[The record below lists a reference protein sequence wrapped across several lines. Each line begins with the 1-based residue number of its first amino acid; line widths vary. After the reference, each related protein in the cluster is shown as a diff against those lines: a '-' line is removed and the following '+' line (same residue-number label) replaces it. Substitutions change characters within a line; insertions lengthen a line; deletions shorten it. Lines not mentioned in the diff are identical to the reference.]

1 MESSGFF
8 SLVAGTLFLAVCAY
22 GGAALYRQVEQPEI
36 VMVQRTHL
44 RESAELEGI
53 VLREEQS
60 LCFDRGTRPLALDV
74 ERLAAGQILAL
85 DASGQ
90 ELLSQQAGIYF
101 SETDGFEGLDAGSFD
116 AGDVSALE
124 ELLAERPVKGGE
136 GRLVTGCAWY
146 YWALCSDKQA
156 LPDSGACRIEFEG
169 MGESVP
175 ARIISLS
182 LPENGRQAV
191 LLRLNQG
198 GSEYLKLRKTGAK
211 LLFSEHS
218 GLVLPEEAIHQA
230 ADGSKFVYTL
240 SAGALERRTVEI
252 TYTGDG
258 FSLAAFSAAPEAL
271 REGDRV
277 VIGKEISQESQRER
291 AGFHEYR

>member
-8 SLVAGTLFLAVCAY
+8 SLVAGALFLAVCAY

-36 VMVQRTHL
+36 VTVQRRHL

-60 LCFDRGTRPLALDV
+60 LCFDRGTRPLV
-74 ERLAAGQILAL
+74 PEGQRLAAGQALAM

-90 ELLSQQAGIYF
+90 ELLSRNAGIYF
-101 SETDGFEGLDAGSFD
+101 SQTDGFEGLDAGSID
-116 AGDVSALE
+116 AGDASALE
-124 ELLAERPVKGGE
+124 ALLAEKPEKGGE
-136 GRLVTGCAWY
+136 GRLVTGSAWY

-175 ARIISLS
+175 AQIVSLS
-182 LPENGRQAV
+182 PPENGRQAV

-198 GSEYLKLRKTGAK
+198 GSAYLTLRKTGAK

-218 GLVLPEEAIHQA
+218 GLVLPEEAIQQA

-240 SAGALERRTVEI
+240 SAGTMEARAVEI

-258 FSLAAFSAAPEAL
+258 FSLAAFGTGPEAL

-277 VIGKEISQESQRER
+277 VIARETGLERQREG
-291 AGFHEYR
+291 A

>member
-36 VMVQRTHL
+36 VTVQRAHL

-60 LCFDRGTRPLALDV
+60 LCFDRGTRPLV
-74 ERLAAGQILAL
+74 PEGQRLAAGQALAL

-90 ELLSQQAGIYF
+90 ELLSRNAGIYF
-101 SETDGFEGLDAGSFD
+101 SQTDGFEGLDAGSID
-116 AGDVSALE
+116 AGDASALE
-124 ELLAERPVKGGE
+124 ALLAEKPEKGGE
-136 GRLVTGCAWY
+136 GRLVTGSAWY

-156 LPDSGACRIEFEG
+156 LPDSGACRIEFAG
-169 MGESVP
+169 MDESVP

-182 LPENGRQAV
+182 PPENGRQAV

-198 GSEYLKLRKTGAK
+198 GSAYLTLRKTGAK

-218 GLVLPEEAIHQA
+218 GLVLPEEAIQQA

-240 SAGALERRTVEI
+240 SAGTMEARAVEI

-258 FSLAAFSAAPEAL
+258 FSLAAFGTGPEAL

-277 VIGKEISQESQRER
+277 VIGNGISQER
-291 AGFHEYR
+291 

>member
-36 VMVQRTHL
+36 VTVQRTHL

-60 LCFDRGTRPLALDV
+60 LCFDRGTRPLV
-74 ERLAAGQILAL
+74 PEGQRLAAGQALAL

-90 ELLSQQAGIYF
+90 ELLSQNAGIYF
-101 SETDGFEGLDAGSFD
+101 SQTDGFEGLDAGSID
-116 AGDVSALE
+116 AGDASALE
-124 ELLAERPVKGGE
+124 ALLAEKPEKGGE
-136 GRLVTGCAWY
+136 GRLVTGSAWY

-169 MGESVP
+169 MDESVP

-182 LPENGRQAV
+182 PPENGRQAV

-198 GSEYLKLRKTGAK
+198 GSAYLTLRKTGAK

-218 GLVLPEEAIHQA
+218 GLVLPEEAIQQA

-240 SAGALERRTVEI
+240 SAGTMEARAVEI

-258 FSLAAFSAAPEAL
+258 FSLAAFGTGPEAL

-277 VIGKEISQESQRER
+277 VIARETGLERQREG
-291 AGFHEYR
+291 A

>member
-1 MESSGFF
+1 MESSRFF

-36 VMVQRTHL
+36 VTVQRTHL

-60 LCFDRGTRPLALDV
+60 LCFDRGTRPLV
-74 ERLAAGQILAL
+74 PEGQRLAAGQALAL

-90 ELLSQQAGIYF
+90 ELLSRQAGIYF
-101 SETDGFEGLDAGSFD
+101 SQTDGFEGLDAGIID
-116 AGDVSALE
+116 TGDVPALE
-124 ELLAERPVKGGE
+124 ALLAERPEKGGE

-146 YWALCSDKQA
+146 YWARCSDKQA
-156 LPDSGACRIEFEG
+156 LPDSGACRIEFAG

-175 ARIISLS
+175 AQIISLS
-182 LPENGRQAV
+182 PPENGRQAV

-198 GSEYLKLRKTGAK
+198 GSAYLTLRKTGAK

-218 GLVLPEEAIHQA
+218 GLVLPEEAIQQA

-240 SAGALERRTVEI
+240 SAGTMEARAVEI

-258 FSLAAFSAAPEAL
+258 FSLAAFGTGPEAL

-277 VIGKEISQESQRER
+277 VIAKETGLERQREG
-291 AGFHEYR
+291 A

>member
-36 VMVQRTHL
+36 VTVQRTHL

-60 LCFDRGTRPLALDV
+60 LCFDRGTRPLV
-74 ERLAAGQILAL
+74 PEGQRLASGQALAL

-90 ELLSQQAGIYF
+90 ELLSQNAGIYF
-101 SETDGFEGLDAGSFD
+101 SQTDGFEGLDAGSID
-116 AGDVSALE
+116 AGDASALE
-124 ELLAERPVKGGE
+124 ALLAEKPEKGGE
-136 GRLVTGCAWY
+136 GRLVTGSAWY

-156 LPDSGACRIEFEG
+156 LPDSGACRIEFAG
-169 MGESVP
+169 MDESVP

-182 LPENGRQAV
+182 PPENGRQAV

-198 GSEYLKLRKTGAK
+198 GSAYLTLRKTGAK

-218 GLVLPEEAIHQA
+218 GLVLPEEAIQQA

-240 SAGALERRTVEI
+240 SAGTMEARAVEI

-258 FSLAAFSAAPEAL
+258 FSLAAFGTGPEAL

-277 VIGKEISQESQRER
+277 VIARETGLERQREG
-291 AGFHEYR
+291 A

>member
-36 VMVQRTHL
+36 VTVQRTHL

-60 LCFDRGTRPLALDV
+60 LCFDRGTRPLV
-74 ERLAAGQILAL
+74 PEGQRLAAGQALAL

-90 ELLSQQAGIYF
+90 ELLSRNAGIYF
-101 SETDGFEGLDAGSFD
+101 FQTDGFEGLDAGSID
-116 AGDVSALE
+116 AGDASALE
-124 ELLAERPVKGGE
+124 ALLAEKPEKGGE
-136 GRLVTGCAWY
+136 GRLVTGSAWY

-175 ARIISLS
+175 AQIVSLS
-182 LPENGRQAV
+182 PPENGRQAV

-198 GSEYLKLRKTGAK
+198 GSAYLTLRKTGAK

-218 GLVLPEEAIHQA
+218 GLVLPEEAIQQA

-240 SAGALERRTVEI
+240 SAGTMEARAVEI

-258 FSLAAFSAAPEAL
+258 FSLAAFGTGPEAL

-277 VIGKEISQESQRER
+277 VIARETGLERQREG
-291 AGFHEYR
+291 A

>member
-1 MESSGFF
+1 MESSRFF
-8 SLVAGTLFLAVCAY
+8 SLVAGALFLAVCAY

-36 VMVQRTHL
+36 VTVQRRHL

-60 LCFDRGTRPLALDV
+60 LCFARGTRPLV
-74 ERLAAGQILAL
+74 PEGQRLAAGQALAL

-90 ELLSQQAGIYF
+90 EILSQNAGIYF
-101 SETDGFEGLDAGSFD
+101 SQTDAFEGLDAGRID

-124 ELLAERPVKGGE
+124 ALLAEKPEKGGE
-136 GRLVTGCAWY
+136 GRLVTGSAWY

-156 LPDSGACRIEFEG
+156 LPDSGACRIEFAG

-182 LPENGRQAV
+182 PPENGRQAV

-198 GSEYLKLRKTGAK
+198 GSAYLTLRKTGAK

-218 GLVLPEEAIHQA
+218 GLVLPEEAIQQA

-240 SAGALERRTVEI
+240 SAGTVEARAVEI
-252 TYTGDG
+252 IYTGEG
-258 FSLAAFSAAPEAL
+258 FSLAAFGTGPEAL
-271 REGDRV
+271 REGDLV
-277 VIGKEISQESQRER
+277 VIAKETGLEKQREG
-291 AGFHEYR
+291 A

>member
-1 MESSGFF
+1 MESSRFF
-8 SLVAGTLFLAVCAY
+8 SLVAGALFLAVCAY

-36 VMVQRTHL
+36 VTVQRRHL

-60 LCFDRGTRPLALDV
+60 LCFARGTRPLV
-74 ERLAAGQILAL
+74 PEGQRLAAGQALAL

-90 ELLSQQAGIYF
+90 ELLSRNAGIYF
-101 SETDGFEGLDAGSFD
+101 SQTDGFEGLDAGRID

-124 ELLAERPVKGGE
+124 ALLAEKPEKGGE
-136 GRLVTGCAWY
+136 GRLVTGSAWY

-156 LPDSGACRIEFEG
+156 LPDSGACRIEFAG

-182 LPENGRQAV
+182 PPENGRQAV

-198 GSEYLKLRKTGAK
+198 GSAYLTLRKTGAK

-218 GLVLPEEAIHQA
+218 GLVLPEEAIQQA

-240 SAGALERRTVEI
+240 SAGTVEARAVEI
-252 TYTGDG
+252 IYTGEG
-258 FSLAAFSAAPEAL
+258 FSLAAFGTGPEAL

-277 VIGKEISQESQRER
+277 VIAKETDREKQREG
-291 AGFHEYR
+291 A

>member
-1 MESSGFF
+1 MESSRFF
-8 SLVAGTLFLAVCAY
+8 SLVAGALFLAVCAY

-36 VMVQRTHL
+36 VTVQRRHL

-60 LCFDRGTRPLALDV
+60 LCFARGTRPLV
-74 ERLAAGQILAL
+74 PEGQRLAAGQALAL
-85 DASGQ
+85 DASGK
-90 ELLSQQAGIYF
+90 EILSQNAGIYF
-101 SETDGFEGLDAGSFD
+101 SQTDAFEGLDAGRID

-124 ELLAERPVKGGE
+124 ALLAEKPEKGGE
-136 GRLVTGCAWY
+136 GRLVTGSAWY

-156 LPDSGACRIEFEG
+156 LPDSGACRIEFAG

-182 LPENGRQAV
+182 PPENGRQAV

-198 GSEYLKLRKTGAK
+198 GSAYLTLRKTGAK

-218 GLVLPEEAIHQA
+218 GLVLPEEAIQRA

-240 SAGALERRTVEI
+240 SAGTVEARAVEI
-252 TYTGDG
+252 IYTGEG
-258 FSLAAFSAAPEAL
+258 FSLAAFGTGPEAL

-277 VIGKEISQESQRER
+277 VIAKETGREKQREG
-291 AGFHEYR
+291 A